1 MSKVINLNTF
11 KKQKAKAEK
20 TALAEQ
26 NRVKFGRT
34 KSEKNA
40 AKQRDDKLKMQLD
53 AHQLDKGNKASDPE
67 SREPKK

>member
-40 AKQRDDKLKMQLD
+40 AKQRDSKLKSHVDNHHLKSS
-53 AHQLDKGNKASDPE
+53 DKSDGE
-67 SREPKK
+67 Q